1 MAPQEFAPET
11 LTQFVLSI
19 ADREGHEAR
28 SRNDFRNKGLFEHVS
43 VKAYGIAATVI
54 RIGSPLPKVL
64 FGLAK
69 ATHKEMCHLFDAAS
83 QHHSQIPLEN
93 IFASGRPFAASVAKI
108 SKAGLRPC
116 LSSVGSLRLN
126 MSVNI
131 DGGGCLSSVLA
142 NEFTMASAFLK
153 NT

>member
-83 QHHSQIPLEN
+83 QHHSQILGEYFCLRAP
-93 IFASGRPFAASVAKI
+93 IGSFSRP
-108 SKAGLRPC
+108 R
-116 LSSVGSLRLN
+116 
-126 MSVNI
+126 
-131 DGGGCLSSVLA
+131 
-142 NEFTMASAFLK
+142 FLK
-153 NT
+153 PD

>member
-54 RIGSPLPKVL
+54 RIGSPLPKVI

-69 ATHKEMCHLFDAAS
+69 ATHTKKCATCSMPPRSITPRFPWRIFLPQGA
-83 QHHSQIPLEN
+83 HSQLLWP
-93 IFASGRPFAASVAKI
+93 R
-108 SKAGLRPC
+108 
-116 LSSVGSLRLN
+116 
-126 MSVNI
+126 
-131 DGGGCLSSVLA
+131 
-142 NEFTMASAFLK
+142 FLK
-153 NT
+153 PD